1 MPARYVFVLTDANAR
16 IGKIGERGG
25 EEGSN
30 VMGAYDRDVPNDNG
44 KLLLDFV
51 EDNKLALLNIL
62 FCILKSGVS
71 YTFKSTSRSKGQA
84 FLD

>member
-1 MPARYVFVLTDANAR
+1 MPARYVFVLTDANTR

-30 VMGAYDRDVPNDNG
+30 VMGAYDRDVPNNNG
-44 KLLLDFV
+44 KLLLD
-51 EDNKLALLNIL
+51 IL

-71 YTFKSTSRSKGQA
+71 YRFKSTSRSKGQA